1 MRKLLLITLFL
12 CWPSF
17 NLTFADSFIVVD
29 YESEIPEDYIQL
41 DHELNKYYQLV
52 IHQLDTK
59 YRNRFAQIQ
68 QKWIRY
74 RSRHCMTSSSCKI
87 NATEIQTKNLEALL
101 LGQIIF
107 QPSPLYKLKFDVDG
121 EITQHS
127 YEEVKELL
135 LDQYEDALKLL
146 GTNEQREY
154 RRSYEIYNAY
164 LYDYCELLS
173 TSTPESFLNCQ
184 IKGLIDFQYDTKAT
198 IISYSDNPSH
208 EPLKSQLEHEGSVQ

>member
-1 MRKLLLITLFL
+1 MRKLLLISLL
-12 CWPSF
+12 IWPSLAF
-17 NLTFADSFIVVD
+17 SDSFIVVD
-29 YESEIPEDYIQL
+29 YEYEIPEDYIQL

-74 RSRHCMTSSSCKI
+74 RSRHCITSTSCKI
-87 NATEIQTKNLEALL
+87 HATEIQTKNLETLL
-101 LGQIIF
+101 LGKIAF
-107 QPSPLYKLKFDVDG
+107 QSSPLYKLRFDVDG

-127 YEEVKELL
+127 YEDVKEILL
-135 LDQYEDALKLL
+135 EQYDEALDLL

-173 TSTPESFLNCQ
+173 HLTPESFLNCQ

-198 IISYSDNPSH
+198 IISYTDNPNH
-208 EPLKSQLEHEGSVQ
+208 EPLKSKLESEDLAQ

>member
-1 MRKLLLITLFL
+1 MRKLLLMCFL
-12 CWPSF
+12 ISWLGLNLSF
-17 NLTFADSFIVVD
+17 ATGFIVVD

-52 IHQLDTK
+52 IRQLDVQH
-59 YRNRFAQIQ
+59 RNRFAQIQ

-74 RSRHCMTSSSCKI
+74 RSRHCITSTPCKI
-87 NATEIQTKNLEALL
+87 NATEVQTKNLETLL
-101 LGQIIF
+101 LGKIIF
-107 QPSPLYKLKFDVDG
+107 KPSPLYTLKFDIDG
-121 EITQHS
+121 EITQSS
-127 YEEVKELL
+127 YERVKEVL
-135 LDQYEDALKLL
+135 LDHFDEKLGLL
-146 GTNEQREY
+146 GENEQREY

-173 TSTPESFLNCQ
+173 KLTPESFLNCQ

-208 EPLKSQLEHEGSVQ
+208 EPLKSKLEREDSVQ